1 MLQVFFS
8 AGALPPVTSIFFI
21 VSVALLDG
29 NPYFN
34 DRVFPVPVKSFIV
47 FFEMD
52 EVCRQGLVLYIGQEI
67 SVKFFIGVIDS
78 VHRAGMFC
86 HQVLVGLDF
95 FQNKAIRYNC
105 SFGNGAK
112 VSQPAVLSIKAYLSQ
127 VPLWDRYAFFRLA
140 LKVLQNCVL
149 ICIFFV
155 RYPVSWI
162 SCPMTENASS
172 SRISYFILCL
182 FFPQAGLQ
190 SRFLKPLNGLYIVS
204 RQPQPGRREGRC
216 LR

>member
-67 SVKFFIGVIDS
+67 SVKFFIGIIDS

-112 VSQPAVLSIKAYLSQ
+112 VNRPAVLSFHKGEFEPGAALGQ
-127 VPLWDRYAFFRLA
+127 VCFFQ
-140 LKVLQNCVL
+140 VG
-149 ICIFFV
+149 IEGT
-155 RYPVSWI
+155 P
-162 SCPMTENASS
+162 E
-172 SRISYFILCL
+172 LC
-182 FFPQAGLQ
+182 AD
-190 SRFLKPLNGLYIVS
+190 LYIFCTVS
-204 RQPQPGRREGRC
+204 GK
-216 LR
+216 LDFLSND